1 MSILIGDMLPHG
13 SFQVMGEEGPE
24 TIDVTEF
31 FTGKTVLM
39 FAVPGA
45 FTPTCST
52 SHLPGFVVHFDALKE
67 KGIDDI
73 ICLSVNDV
81 FVMDAWGKANNAE
94 NLIMASDGL
103 AELTCSLGLELDIS
117 AAKMGIRSRRY
128 AMLVSN
134 GIVQQLWLDEPGEY
148 KVRLCR
154 IRIVSIITLRC
165 ILSFRKRS

>member
-128 AMLVSN
+128 AMLVTN

-148 KVRLCR
+148 KVSSAEY
-154 IRIVSIITLRC
+154 V
-165 ILSFRKRS
+165 LSQL

>member
-1 MSILIGDMLPHG
+1 MSILVGDMLPHG
-13 SFQVMGEEGPE
+13 TFQVMGEEGPE

-31 FTGKTVLM
+31 FSGKTVLM

-45 FTPTCST
+45 FTPTCSA
-52 SHLPGFVVHFDALKE
+52 SHLPGFVVHSDVLKE

-81 FVMDAWGKANNAE
+81 FVMHAWGQANNAE
-94 NLIMASDGL
+94 NLIIASDGL
-103 AELTCSLGLELDIS
+103 AELTCSMGLELDIS

-148 KVRLCR
+148 KVSSAEY
-154 IRIVSIITLRC
+154 V
-165 ILSFRKRS
+165 LSQL

>member
-1 MSILIGDMLPHG
+1 MSILVGDMLPYG

-31 FTGKTVLM
+31 FADKTVLM

-45 FTPTCST
+45 FTPTCSS

-73 ICLSVNDV
+73 VCLSVNDV
-81 FVMDAWGKANNAE
+81 FVMHAWGLANNAE

-103 AELTCSLGLELDIS
+103 AEFTCSMGLELDIS
-117 AAKMGIRSRRY
+117 AAKMGVRSRRY
-128 AMLVSN
+128 AMLVRN
-134 GIVQQLWLDEPGEY
+134 GIVQELWLDEPGEY
-148 KVRLCR
+148 KVSSAEY
-154 IRIVSIITLRC
+154 V
-165 ILSFRKRS
+165 LSQL

>member
-1 MSILIGDMLPHG
+1 MSILVGDMLPHG
-13 SFQVMGEEGPE
+13 TFQVMGEEGPE

-31 FTGKTVLM
+31 FSGKTVLM

-45 FTPTCST
+45 FTPTCSA
-52 SHLPGFVVHFDALKE
+52 SHLPGFVVHSDVLKE

-73 ICLSVNDV
+73 VCLSVNDV
-81 FVMDAWGKANNAE
+81 FVMHAWGQANNAE
-94 NLIMASDGL
+94 NLIIASDGL
-103 AELTCSLGLELDIS
+103 AELTCSMGLELDIS

-148 KVRLCR
+148 KVSSAEY
-154 IRIVSIITLRC
+154 V
-165 ILSFRKRS
+165 LSQL

>member
-1 MSILIGDMLPHG
+1 MSILVGDMLPHG
-13 SFQVMGEEGPE
+13 TFQVMGEEGPE

-31 FTGKTVLM
+31 FSGKTVLM

-45 FTPTCST
+45 FTPTCSA
-52 SHLPGFVVHFDALKE
+52 SHLPGFVVHSDVLKE

-73 ICLSVNDV
+73 VCLSVNDV
-81 FVMDAWGKANNAE
+81 FVMHAWGQANNAE

-103 AELTCSLGLELDIS
+103 AELTCSMGLELDIS
-117 AAKMGIRSRRY
+117 AAKMGTRSRRY

-148 KVRLCR
+148 KVSSAEY
-154 IRIVSIITLRC
+154 V
-165 ILSFRKRS
+165 LSQL

>member
-1 MSILIGDMLPHG
+1 MSVLVGDMLPHG
-13 SFQVMGEEGPE
+13 SFQVMGDEGPE

-31 FTGKTVLM
+31 FSGKNILL

-45 FTPTCST
+45 FTPTCSA

-73 ICLSVNDV
+73 VCLSVNDV

-94 NLIMASDGL
+94 NLVMASDGL
-103 AELTCSLGLELDIS
+103 AEFTCSLGLELDIS
-117 AAKMGIRSRRY
+117 AAKMGVRSRRY
-128 AMLVSN
+128 AMLVTN

-148 KVRLCR
+148 KVSSAEY
-154 IRIVSIITLRC
+154 V
-165 ILSFRKRS
+165 LSQL

>member
-1 MSILIGDMLPHG
+1 MSVLVGDMLPHG
-13 SFQVMGEEGPE
+13 SFQVMGDEGPE

-31 FTGKTVLM
+31 FSGKNILM

-45 FTPTCST
+45 FTPTCSA

-73 ICLSVNDV
+73 VCLSVNDV

-94 NLIMASDGL
+94 NLVMASDGL
-103 AELTCSLGLELDIS
+103 AEFTCSLGLELDIS
-117 AAKMGIRSRRY
+117 AAKMGVRSRRY
-128 AMLVSN
+128 AMLVTN

-148 KVRLCR
+148 KVSSAEY
-154 IRIVSIITLRC
+154 V
-165 ILSFRKRS
+165 LSQL

>member
-67 KGIDDI
+67 KGIDEI

-148 KVRLCR
+148 KVSSAEY
-154 IRIVSIITLRC
+154 V
-165 ILSFRKRS
+165 LSQL

>member
-1 MSILIGDMLPHG
+1 MSILVGDMLPYG
-13 SFQVMGEEGPE
+13 TFQVMGDEGPE

-31 FTGKTVLM
+31 FTNKTILM

-45 FTPTCST
+45 FTPTCSA

-73 ICLSVNDV
+73 VCLSVNDV
-81 FVMDAWGKANNAE
+81 FVMNAWGKANNAE

-103 AELTCSLGLELDIS
+103 AEFTCSLGLELDIS

-128 AMLVSN
+128 AMLVTN
-134 GIVQQLWLDEPGEY
+134 GIVRELWLDEPGEY
-148 KVRLCR
+148 KVSSAEY
-154 IRIVSIITLRC
+154 V
-165 ILSFRKRS
+165 LSQL

>member
-1 MSILIGDMLPHG
+1 MSILVGDMLPHG
-13 SFQVMGEEGPE
+13 TFPVMGEEGPE

-31 FTGKTVLM
+31 FSGKTVLM

-45 FTPTCST
+45 FTPTCSA
-52 SHLPGFVVHFDALKE
+52 SHLPGFVVHSDVLKE

-73 ICLSVNDV
+73 VCLSVNDV
-81 FVMDAWGKANNAE
+81 FVMHAWGQANNAE

-103 AELTCSLGLELDIS
+103 AELTCSMGLELDIS

-148 KVRLCR
+148 KVSSAEY
-154 IRIVSIITLRC
+154 V
-165 ILSFRKRS
+165 LSQL

>member
-52 SHLPGFVVHFDALKE
+52 SHLPGFVVHFDDLKE

-148 KVRLCR
+148 KVSSAEY
-154 IRIVSIITLRC
+154 V
-165 ILSFRKRS
+165 LSQL

>member
-1 MSILIGDMLPHG
+1 MSILVGDMLPHG
-13 SFQVMGEEGPE
+13 TFQVMGEEGPE

-31 FTGKTVLM
+31 FSGKTVLM

-45 FTPTCST
+45 FTPTCSA
-52 SHLPGFVVHFDALKE
+52 SHLPGFVVHSDDLKE

-81 FVMDAWGKANNAE
+81 FVMHAWGQANNAE

-103 AELTCSLGLELDIS
+103 AELTCSMGMELDIS

-128 AMLVSN
+128 SMLVSN

-148 KVRLCR
+148 KVSSAEY
-154 IRIVSIITLRC
+154 V
-165 ILSFRKRS
+165 LSQL

>member
-1 MSILIGDMLPHG
+1 MSILVGDMLPHG
-13 SFQVMGEEGPE
+13 SFQVMGEDGPE

-45 FTPTCST
+45 YTPTCST
-52 SHLPGFVVHFDALKE
+52 SHLPSFVVHFDALKE

-81 FVMDAWGKANNAE
+81 FVMDAWGKANNAD
-94 NLIMASDGL
+94 NLIVASDGL

-128 AMLVSN
+128 AMLVTN

-148 KVRLCR
+148 KVSSAEY
-154 IRIVSIITLRC
+154 V
-165 ILSFRKRS
+165 LSQL